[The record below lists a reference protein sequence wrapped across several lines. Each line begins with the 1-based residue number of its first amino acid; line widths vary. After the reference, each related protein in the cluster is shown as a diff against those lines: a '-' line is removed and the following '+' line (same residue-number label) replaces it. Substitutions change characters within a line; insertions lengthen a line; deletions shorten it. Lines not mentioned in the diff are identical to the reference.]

1 MAVRLNPLESNNV
14 RIWLAFPNIDSGLA
28 SLQSTLVA
36 LHPLVPMPGM
46 QFV

>member
-1 MAVRLNPLESNNV
+1 MAVRLNPLESSNV
-14 RIWLAFPNIDSGLA
+14 RICLAMPNIDPGLA

-36 LHPLVPMPGM
+36 LHPLVPKPGM